1 MSRIIYLCPADNT
14 PTGGV
19 KVIYRH
25 AELLTSIGADACVLH
40 LYEPEF
46 TCDWFEHKTQIARNN
61 LMDVTA
67 DFVIIPEIW
76 AASFGPQCM
85 AMGIRFGIFVQN
97 GYHTHQVL
105 AEQPHEL
112 FSAVYQAAQLVLTI
126 SDDSARMVMLNYPQ
140 IDPARIVPMQWS
152 INDRFMADHRPTSA
166 QAGRTIS
173 FMPRKMA
180 THATRV
186 VYALRHYLPP
196 TWSIIPIDNVSE
208 ATVATILSSSNIFLS
223 FSEFEG
229 CPLPPLEGALA
240 GNLVIGYTGQG
251 ANEYWDSPNFIEIHQ
266 GDIRSFVME
275 TTRAMK
281 LIDAGVL
288 TSNDLAPGIRRLR
301 ERYSLK
307 AEIEC
312 LHRLNDRIKATFSA

>member
-1 MSRIIYLCPADNT
+1 MIRIIYLCPADNT

-25 AELLTSIGADACVLH
+25 AELLTSLGADACVLH
-40 LYEPEF
+40 LYEPDF
-46 TCDWFEHKTQIARNN
+46 TCDWFEHNTKIARNN
-61 LMDVTA
+61 LMDVNA

-76 AASFGPQCM
+76 AATFGPQCI

-105 AEQPHEL
+105 TEQTYDL
-112 FSAVYQAAQLVLTI
+112 FSSVYKAAQLVLTI

-152 INDRFMADHRPTSA
+152 INDRFMADHRSTTA
-166 QAGRTIS
+166 QGRMIS

-186 VYALRHYLPP
+186 VYALKHYLPP
-196 TWSIIPIDNVSE
+196 SWGMVAIDNVSE
-208 ATVATILSSSNIFLS
+208 STVATILSSSHIFLS

-229 CPLPPLEGALA
+229 CPLPPLEAALA

-251 ANEYWDSPNFIEIHQ
+251 ANEYWDSPNFIEVHQ
-266 GDIRSFVME
+266 GDIRAFVTE
-275 TTRAMK
+275 TIRAMK

-288 TSNDLAPGIRRLR
+288 TSEDLAPGVRRLR
-301 ERYSLK
+301 DRYSLA
-307 AEIEC
+307 AEKERLRI
-312 LHRLNDRIKATFSA
+312 LHERIRATFHK

>member
-1 MSRIIYLCPADNT
+1 MSRILYLCPADKT

-25 AELLTSIGADACVLH
+25 AELLTAMGADAYVLH
-40 LYEPEF
+40 LFEPDF
-46 TCDWFEHKTQIARNN
+46 TCDWFEHKTQMARNN
-61 LMDVTA
+61 LMDVNA

-76 AASFGPQCM
+76 AASFGPQCI
-85 AMGIRFGIFVQN
+85 AMGVRFGIFVQN

-105 AEQPHEL
+105 SEQPYEL

-126 SDDSARMVMLNYPQ
+126 SEDSARMVMLNYPQ
-140 IDPARIVPMQWS
+140 IDPARIVSMQWS
-152 INDRFMADHRPTSA
+152 IHDRFMADHRQTSPHE
-166 QAGRTIS
+166 GRSVS

-196 TWSIIPIDNVSE
+196 SWNIIPIDNVSE
-208 ATVATILSSSNIFLS
+208 ATVATILSSSDIFLS

-229 CPLPPLEGALA
+229 CPLPPLEAALA

-251 ANEYWDSPNFIEIHQ
+251 AKEYWEAPNFIEIHQ
-266 GDIRSFVME
+266 GDIRSFVTE
-275 TTRAMK
+275 ARRAAKMIEANVLNHDDLSPGVK
-281 LIDAGVL
+281 RLAQRYSATAEID
-288 TSNDLAPGIRRLR
+288 RLR
-301 ERYSLK
+301 ILR
-307 AEIEC
+307 
-312 LHRLNDRIKATFSA
+312 DRIAATF